1 MDDRMMHFGLSPWSR
16 LVFWRRTLSPLGF
29 FCVWLLLL
37 IIFLLFNQS
46 YSFTELKR
54 SLGFSFLLRL
64 AQKKSCPVEFCQTKH
79 LIGVR
84 VSHVLSRVV
93 CRFTDYHR
101 TRNRTMHS
109 KENYALSSV
118 APVHLFSCLLN
129 MLLFNHPCLIRV
141 LNILLNTTI
150 FLFNFILTVTVLHL
164 QLYCTAYKL

>member
-1 MDDRMMHFGLSPWSR
+1 MVPFSILTSNTVAFG
-16 LVFWRRTLSPLGF
+16 FF

-46 YSFTELKR
+46 YPFTELKR
-54 SLGFSFLLRL
+54 SFGFSFLLRL
-64 AQKKSCPVEFCQTKH
+64 AQKKSCPVEFRQTKR
-79 LIGVR
+79 LQTIGVR

-101 TRNRTMHS
+101 TRNRMMHS
-109 KENYALSSV
+109 KENYVLSSV

-129 MLLFNHPCLIRV
+129 MLLFNHPCLIHV
-141 LNILLNTTI
+141 LNILFNTTI

-164 QLYCTAYKL
+164 QLYGVQTVSN